1 MQQATHIHSGMKGT
15 IIGYH
20 ADKKAHLIKLPTGQK
35 QYWKEEAIIKEGV
48 FDMTDKI
55 MFKLTGQKN
64 KWYHVIERY
73 FNTVE
78 EAYEYLAEMKT
89 LNDIRD
95 FSSAGTSASMTNGWN
110 ISSNYDIREILK
122 KKPPTKD
129 LPDDMPFDLRKSLGR
144 DGSLRVPS
152 NHKPSPDN
160 MIRPTSKKS
169 FTGKTVKLQDLTK
182 DPRKARVVLR
192 DLVRKKKI
200 VKPGRWEWD
209 EGSPDLAIVRAA
221 LNK

>member
-1 MQQATHIHSGMKGT
+1 MQQATHLYSGT
-15 IIGYH
+15 IGTIVGYH
-20 ADKKAHLIKLPTGQK
+20 SDKRAHLVKLSSGQH
-35 QYWKEEAIIKEGV
+35 QYWKEEATLKEGTC
-48 FDMTDKI
+48 DMTNKI
-55 MFKLTGQKN
+55 MFKLSGQKN

-95 FSSAGTSASMTNGWN
+95 FSSNGTCASISNGWN

-122 KKPPTKD
+122 KKPPQKD
-129 LPDDMPFDLRKSLGR
+129 LDDDCPFDLRKALGR
-144 DGSLRVPS
+144 TTSFVNSSPGDMPS
-152 NHKPSPDN
+152 KP
-160 MIRPTSKKS
+160 RKS
-169 FTGKTVKLQDLTK
+169 FSGKTVKLQDITK

-200 VKPGRWEWD
+200 AKPGRWEWD
-209 EGSPDLAIVRAA
+209 EGSSDLEIVKAA
-221 LNK
+221 LKV